1 MITIMQPNTVSNEIL
16 YNLMMD
22 FKNDVNRRFNEM
34 DRRFDEVDRRFNE
47 VDHRFE
53 RIEDTL
59 KEHSSI
65 LKEHTEILHQHTT
78 VLIQHS
84 NTLDRHS
91 HSLAN
96 LESRD
101 SYVQKFSKGAFAFT
115 TVVSVLLSGAL
126 SLFLRN

>member
-1 MITIMQPNTVSNEIL
+1 MIKMMQPNTVSPEIL
-16 YNLMMD
+16 YNLILD
-22 FKNDVNRRFNEM
+22 FKNDVNRRFNEV
-34 DRRFDEVDRRFNE
+34 DRRFDEVDRRFG
-47 VDHRFE
+47 

-59 KEHSSI
+59 KEHSTI

-84 NTLDRHS
+84 NILDRHS

-96 LESRD
+96 LEGRE
-101 SYVQKFSKGAFAFT
+101 SYVQKFSKGALALT
-115 TVVSVLLSGAL
+115 AVVSVLLSSAI